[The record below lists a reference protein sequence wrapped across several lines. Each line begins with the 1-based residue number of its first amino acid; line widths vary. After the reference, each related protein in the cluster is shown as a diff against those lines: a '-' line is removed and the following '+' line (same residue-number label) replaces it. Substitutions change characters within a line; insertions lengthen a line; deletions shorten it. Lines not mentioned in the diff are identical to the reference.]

1 MSSWRDALLRLR
13 RALEAAIAV
22 DAKGDV
28 ALAVEVERVTAR
40 LARVP
45 DLAPAPALPSD
56 HPLTARIEPSTAAAA
71 VHFPDLAAALAPISD
86 DLPWRYGY
94 APRPDRPRLEDLM
107 GWAEIVGPEAPF
119 RSGEVCLGLTFI
131 AAGTVYPAHRHPAIE
146 LYRVIAGRPVWTVAG
161 ETFRPRPG
169 DAILHASHV
178 DHAMASGE
186 EGLLAVYAWTGD
198 VVSPSVWA

>member
-13 RALEAAIAV
+13 RALEAVIAV
-22 DAKGDV
+22 EAKDDV
-28 ALAVEVERVTAR
+28 ALAAEVERVVAR

-45 DLAPAPALPSD
+45 DLAPARARPSD
-56 HPLTARIEPSTAAAA
+56 HPLTGRLEPSIAA
-71 VHFPDLAAALAPISD
+71 VAAHFPDLAAALAPIAD

-94 APRPDRPRLEDLM
+94 APRADRPRLEDMM

-161 ETFRPRPG
+161 RTFRPHPG
-169 DAILHASHV
+169 DAILHAGNV
-178 DHAMASGE
+178 DHAMTGGA